1 MKTSNERW
9 RQPTVIRYEYNDYM
23 AHHYVYMA
31 KVAEVRDPESY
42 VEVAKDTK
50 ACRYGGRDA
59 RIGGEQNMRPG

>member
-1 MKTSNERW
+1 
-9 RQPTVIRYEYNDYM
+9 M

-59 RIGGEQNMRPG
+59 RIGGERDLGPG